1 MFWKREYRNL
11 LTGQWSHWESQRLSP
26 VRKQDVCSPRPEVVA
41 EQLTTMG
48 MPKTLANQETGN
60 VYLPRPEVVAEQL
73 TTMGMPKMVGR
84 YFSLDRK

>member
-1 MFWKREYRNL
+1 MAGQPGNAEDFRQSGE
-11 LTGQWSHWESQRLSP
+11 TGHMY
-26 VRKQDVCSPRPEVVA
+26 SPRPEVVA

-48 MPKTLANQETGN
+48 MTKTLANQETGY
-60 VYLPRPEVVAEQL
+60 VCLPRPEVVAEQL